1 MSLLMVRERG
11 WKIERWKR
19 QKEKRRRERENKK
32 VTEVKQVREKT
43 KRKIR
48 NKEKECLSMR
58 EAKKQARCMRT
69 WRGFV
74 FGDGSPVILET
85 ESYNSSPSSH
95 LWASRR
101 EWGVSSHL
109 SSCGGDEQDGT
120 EISIRIQL
128 RATSGTDGLLKCPWA
143 EAQPWVSLLSC
154 LSSITMESHYNSML
168 SRCLFRSY
176 GWVINTCKKQMMTL
190 INNCLYKS

>member
-1 MSLLMVRERG
+1 MVLKIGRRDKERERTEG
-11 WKIERWKR
+11 E
-19 QKEKRRRERENKK
+19 RERK
-32 VTEVKQVREKT
+32 VKT
-43 KRKIR
+43 SK
-48 NKEKECLSMR
+48 
-58 EAKKQARCMRT
+58 ARGVRT
-69 WRGFV
+69 WSGFV

-128 RATSGTDGLLKCPWA
+128 RATSGTDGLLKCP
-143 EAQPWVSLLSC
+143 
-154 LSSITMESHYNSML
+154 
-168 SRCLFRSY
+168 
-176 GWVINTCKKQMMTL
+176 
-190 INNCLYKS
+190 